1 MWWSVELAK
10 AIWTAAQDT
19 LNLAV
24 VLRFTEQRQAGM
36 VTGAY
41 WFTLVLDSNIQC
53 LLFSNLNK
61 TLNKLSNT
69 VHYAKPIWANLFLLL
84 YLKSW
89 RDSYPKPG
97 SHC

>member
-1 MWWSVELAK
+1 MELAK
-10 AIWTAAQDT
+10 TISTTAQDI

-24 VLRFTEQRQAGM
+24 MLPFTEQRQAGM

-41 WFTLVLDSNIQC
+41 WFTLVLDSDIQC

-69 VHYAKPIWANLFLLL
+69 VHNAKPI
-84 YLKSW
+84 
-89 RDSYPKPG
+89 
-97 SHC
+97 

>member
-1 MWWSVELAK
+1 MELAK
-10 AIWTAAQDT
+10 AISTTAQDI

-24 VLRFTEQRQAGM
+24 MLPFTEQRQAGM

-41 WFTLVLDSNIQC
+41 WFTLVLDSDIQC

-69 VHYAKPIWANLFLLL
+69 VHNAKPI
-84 YLKSW
+84 
-89 RDSYPKPG
+89 
-97 SHC
+97 